1 MIALRRLKH
10 SPFQYL
16 WGSASSHRS
25 RGLHVSKQRS
35 SSKRNDPRSQ
45 PRKVSLLE
53 ELFPEE
59 DTSSGSTSEA
69 KDKDLPRLP
78 LPEVDEFFED
88 FQDDLNRSKNTSNN
102 VTKTAAANAFR
113 HQQLAVLALQ
123 IASKSLVESDFRRV
137 APRGK
142 HIDEW
147 TGPGDILKGE
157 LDDLNLAK

>member
-1 MIALRRLKH
+1 M
-10 SPFQYL
+10 
-16 WGSASSHRS
+16 
-25 RGLHVSKQRS
+25 
-35 SSKRNDPRSQ
+35 
-45 PRKVSLLE
+45 SLLE

-88 FQDDLNRSKNTSNN
+88 FQDDLDRSKNTSNN